1 MNPDQITN
9 FWLWRDGGKLR
20 DSWWVFL
27 INEKK
32 KTDGAVV
39 IGVVYDAQHI
49 DCLNDRMSIEEARR
63 MHKDLRNEGY
73 TEVDPTKFRPAG
85 LQMDVDEILRQY
97 KVIDNAK

>member
-1 MNPDQITN
+1 MQANTVTH

-32 KTDGAVV
+32 KLDGAIV
-39 IGVVYDAQHI
+39 IGVVYDAEHVES
-49 DCLNDRMSIEEARR
+49 LNNRISIEEARR
-63 MHKDLRNEGY
+63 MHKDLRNKGY
-73 TEVDPTKFRPAG
+73 TQVDPIKFRPAG

-97 KVIDNAK
+97 KIIDNAK